1 MDGLILL
8 FTHQVQIFSRER
20 ERVRES
26 LESLF
31 CLIYFSNCAHD
42 KNTDNFYTLETMLVK
57 TEESMNNSKFCM
69 S

>member
-1 MDGLILL
+1 M
-8 FTHQVQIFSRER
+8 
-20 ERVRES
+20 RES

-31 CLIYFSNCAHD
+31 CLIYISNCAHD